1 MSWRKPLLIGAAV
14 LAVIF
19 AVGAYRLHAFKAG
32 LPPACDNYLGVTA
45 IQDFVATSPVG
56 KASGLKLVK
65 MTDIKEISHSDSELA
80 CAGTAHMNTS
90 AAVPIDFQFM
100 MKDGQ
105 RSIDAQW

>member
-1 MSWRKPLLIGAAV
+1 MNWRQPLPIGLAL

-56 KASGLKLVK
+56 KASGLKLSEI
-65 MTDIKEISHSDSELA
+65 TDIKEVRRSESELA

-90 AAVPIDFQFM
+90 AAVPMDYQFT